1 MTAISTPL
9 TSRRLTLPLGAA
21 AAYISA
27 WLVGLAIWPGTP
39 GVDASATHVA
49 DAYAAHQG
57 LAIVQYLLV
66 EGVAGIALG
75 AMVLAIGLGLVANGA
90 RRAGKTVLVSGLAA
104 ATISLAESVLG
115 VIMAAG
121 APDSVA
127 TGSTADLFDLL
138 NRMDGVKMF
147 LLAAMVAS
155 VVNAS
160 RRPRLLPGWLHAL
173 GWALIAPSSHP
184 APATSCCPDRCEW
197 LPRCHSSCSL
207 SGSRQRPSPSVARD
221 LAGNRARGMC
231 CDRAMR
237 AAPRARTLSRLPIR
251 IRLTLAFAGVIAVV
265 LGVAG
270 VFLAR
275 EFSRDL
281 DRSID
286 EAQRVQGEDIS
297 ALVAG
302 AQGPSAVAKSGE
314 RFAQVY
320 AFDGRVLGT
329 TEAARDMRL
338 LSPSEVSRATERSLR
353 VERRAAAGTDMR
365 VHAAAVRLRTGERA
379 VVAVGDS

>member
-39 GVDASATHVA
+39 GVDSSATHVA

-104 ATISLAESVLG
+104 ATISLAQSVLG

-173 GWALIAPSSHP
+173 GWALIA
-184 APATSCCPDRCEW
+184 ALVTSGAGY
-197 LPRCHSSCSL
+197 LLL
-207 SGSRQRPSPSVARD
+207 SGPLSMVA
-221 LAGNRARGMC
+221 
-231 CDRAMR
+231 
-237 AAPRARTLSRLPIR
+237 
-251 IRLTLAFAGVIAVV
+251 AVS
-265 LGVAG
+265 L
-270 VFLAR
+270 L
-275 EFSRDL
+275 L
-281 DRSID
+281 L
-286 EAQRVQGEDIS
+286 
-297 ALVAG
+297 LVWV
-302 AQGPSAVAKSGE
+302 P
-314 RFAQVY
+314 
-320 AFDGRVLGT
+320 
-329 TEAARDMRL
+329 
-338 LSPSEVSRATERSLR
+338 
-353 VERRAAAGTDMR
+353 
-365 VHAAAVRLRTGERA
+365 AAAVTFSRTRPGRQPSP
-379 VVAVGDS
+379 GDVL

>member
-39 GVDASATHVA
+39 GVDSSATHVA

-104 ATISLAESVLG
+104 ATISLAQSVLG

-160 RRPRLLPGWLHAL
+160 RRPNSYR
-173 GWALIAPSSHP
+173 
-184 APATSCCPDRCEW
+184 
-197 LPRCHSSCSL
+197 
-207 SGSRQRPSPSVARD
+207 
-221 LAGNRARGMC
+221 AGCTR
-231 CDRAMR
+231 
-237 AAPRARTLSRLPIR
+237 S
-251 IRLTLAFAGVIAVV
+251 AG
-265 LGVAG
+265 
-270 VFLAR
+270 R
-275 EFSRDL
+275 
-281 DRSID
+281 
-286 EAQRVQGEDIS
+286 
-297 ALVAG
+297 
-302 AQGPSAVAKSGE
+302 
-314 RFAQVY
+314 
-320 AFDGRVLGT
+320 
-329 TEAARDMRL
+329 
-338 LSPSEVSRATERSLR
+338 
-353 VERRAAAGTDMR
+353 
-365 VHAAAVRLRTGERA
+365 
-379 VVAVGDS
+379 